1 MAVVVAGACIHIGGT
16 SPQVTRVIGVL
27 VHNWPLKLAAIGL
40 ATLLYGG
47 LVLSQSSATL
57 TGVVPV
63 VPRGQPDSTFLLQD
77 LRPVTEIRYFTPS
90 NVRPIESDFQAW
102 VDLSDVEVGAGPQ
115 SVPIQLRSIDP
126 RVRVQSFEPQN
137 VTVELDRLSEKVVQ
151 VEVDHGEAPSG
162 MTLGGVSADPSEVRV
177 LGPATV
183 LDRVVAA
190 RASVIFQTSGID
202 VDQDVELVAVDSV
215 GDAVAQVNIEP
226 ATARIKVQIVSNEQT
241 KALPVS
247 PQITGSPAAGFELGP
262 ATVQPALITVQGEAD
277 ELAALD
283 SVDTQPIAVG
293 GISEQRTVTV
303 GFALPTGVSALD
315 TEDVTVT
322 ISVRPVTGTRSFEVG
337 VRMVGV
343 RPEFEYQVGADRVL
357 ITVGGSPTD
366 LDRIVGATLA
376 ADLDVSALG
385 PGTTN
390 VRVDAALPTGI
401 SLVAASPEAV
411 AVTVTPRA
419 TPTPG

>member
-1 MAVVVAGACIHIGGT
+1 MAVVVAGARIHIGGT

-63 VPRGQPDSTFLLQD
+63 EPRGQPDNAFRLRD

-90 NVRPIESDFQAW
+90 NVRPIESDFEAW
-102 VDLSDVEVGAGPQ
+102 VDLSNVEIGAGPQ

-126 RVRVQSFEPQN
+126 RVRVQSFEPQT
-137 VTVELDRLSEKVVQ
+137 VTVELDRLSEKVVPVQ
-151 VEVDHGEAPSG
+151 IDHGEAPPD
-162 MTLGGVSADPSEVRV
+162 MTLGAQSADPGEVNV
-177 LGPATV
+177 VGPATV
-183 LDRVVAA
+183 LERVTAA

-241 KALPVS
+241 KTLPVS
-247 PQITGSPAAGFELGP
+247 PQVTGSPAAGFELGP

-293 GISEQRTVTV
+293 GISAQRTVTV
-303 GFALPTGVSALD
+303 GFALPAGVIALD

-322 ISVRPVTGTRSFEVG
+322 INVRPVTATRSFEVG
-337 VRMVGV
+337 VRTVGV
-343 RPEFEYQVGADRVL
+343 RPEFEYQVAVDRLL

-376 ADLDVSALG
+376 ADLDVAALG

-390 VRVDAALPTGI
+390 VRVDAALPSGI
-401 SLVAASPEAV
+401 SLVAASPEEV
-411 AVTVTPRA
+411 AVTVTPRT
-419 TPTPG
+419 TPPPG

>member
-1 MAVVVAGACIHIGGT
+1 VAVVVAGASFHIGGT

-102 VDLSDVEVGAGPQ
+102 VDLSNVQVGAGPQ

-126 RVRVQSFEPQN
+126 RVRVQGFEPQN

-151 VEVDHGEAPSG
+151 VQIDHGEAPPG
-162 MTLGGVSADPSEVRV
+162 MTLGKESAEPAEVRV
-177 LGPATV
+177 LGPASV

-215 GDAVAQVNIEP
+215 GDAVAQVNIKP
-226 ATARIKVQIVSNEQT
+226 ATARIQVQIVFNEQT
-241 KALPVS
+241 KTLPVS
-247 PQITGSPAAGFELGP
+247 PQITGSPTAGFELGA
-262 ATVQPALITVQGEAD
+262 ATVEPAVITVQGDAD
-277 ELAALD
+277 QLAALD

-293 GISEQRTVTV
+293 GISAQRTVTV
-303 GFALPTGVSALD
+303 GFALPTGVTALD
-315 TEDVTVT
+315 TEEVTVT
-322 ISVRPVTGTRSFEVG
+322 INVRPVTGTRNFEVG

-343 RPEFEYQVGADRVL
+343 RPEFEYQVAVDRVL
-357 ITVGGSPTD
+357 ITLGGSPTE

-376 ADLDVSALG
+376 ADLDVAALG

-390 VRVDAALPTGI
+390 VRVGATLPPGI
-401 SLVAASPEAV
+401 SLVAASPEEV
-411 AVTVTPRA
+411 AVTVMPRA
-419 TPTPG
+419 TPAPG

>member
-1 MAVVVAGACIHIGGT
+1 
-16 SPQVTRVIGVL
+16 VTRVIGVL

-57 TGVVPV
+57 TGVVTVKPQN
-63 VPRGQPDSTFLLQD
+63 QPDNTFLLQD

-102 VDLSDVEVGAGPQ
+102 VDLGNVEVGAGPQ
-115 SVPIQLRSIDP
+115 SVPIQVRSIDP

-137 VTVELDRLSEKVVQ
+137 ITVELDRLSEKVVA
-151 VEVDHGEAPSG
+151 VAIDHGEAPSG
-162 MTLGGVSADPSEVRV
+162 MTLGAESADPAEVKV
-177 LGPATV
+177 VGPASV
-183 LDRVVAA
+183 LERVTAA

-215 GDAVAQVNIEP
+215 GNAVGQVNIEP
-226 ATARIKVQIVSNEQT
+226 ATSRIKVQIISNEQT
-241 KALPVS
+241 KTLPVT

-262 ATVQPALITVQGEAD
+262 ATVEPALITIQGDAD
-277 ELAALD
+277 ELAALL
-283 SVDTQPIAVG
+283 SVDTEPIAVG
-293 GISEQRTVTV
+293 GISQGRTVTV
-303 GFALPTGVSALD
+303 GFALPAGVIALD

-322 ISVRPVTGTRSFEVG
+322 ISVRPVTATRSFEVG
-337 VRMVGV
+337 VRTVGV
-343 RPEFEYQVGADRVL
+343 RPEFEYQVDVDRVL

-385 PGTTN
+385 AGTTN
-390 VRVDAALPTGI
+390 VRVGATLPTGI
-401 SLVAASPEAV
+401 SLVAASPEEI

-419 TPTPG
+419 TPAPG